1 MAGLDAAA
9 ARTSDESDVPV
20 QDAPE
25 PDEVE
30 AAGVRPTS
38 GPAEVVAPTPEAVP
52 PGQPEPHAG
61 RDVVRADPDPAP
73 EPTGTEVQA
82 GPETPGGP
90 EIGADTPSAASALSP
105 ASAPSTVD
113 ATTAAR
119 CDGAERHRNGS
130 AAAVE
135 PARRTG
141 DHESGSS
148 GVPEQVRPSL
158 RLVPASAEA
167 PEAAAAK
174 AVAIPSQRAPLSES
188 SDPLLLGAIAGLRAF
203 GPISTDDHVVTL
215 SGVESVAAPSDG
227 EGSAQRIDV
236 RITRRD
242 GSVIGGAGARLLDGR
257 GEQVAAG
264 YADAQ
269 GCGRLLAPHA
279 TRYLLVCTAPE
290 HQPGAVAVSTVDGP
304 VQAHV
309 ALIRSA
315 SVRGTVGGP
324 GGPVAGARLTL
335 QSDGEPVDAVD
346 SESDGGYQL
355 VDVAAGG
362 YGLTAV
368 AGGCAPSTAA
378 LDIADGAQL
387 HVDFALEPALSRRS
401 AGYRPAVQR
410 VMIGNG

>member
-1 MAGLDAAA
+1 V
-9 ARTSDESDVPV
+9 DV
-20 QDAPE
+20 
-25 PDEVE
+25 
-30 AAGVRPTS
+30 
-38 GPAEVVAPTPEAVP
+38 
-52 PGQPEPHAG
+52 
-61 RDVVRADPDPAP
+61 
-73 EPTGTEVQA
+73 
-82 GPETPGGP
+82 
-90 EIGADTPSAASALSP
+90 
-105 ASAPSTVD
+105 
-113 ATTAAR
+113 TTAAR

-135 PARRTG
+135 PARCTG

-158 RLVPASAEA
+158 RLVAAAAEA
-167 PEAAAAK
+167 PEAAAARG
-174 AVAIPSQRAPLSES
+174 VAIPSQRAPLSES
-188 SDPLLLGAIAGLRAF
+188 SDPVLLGAIAGLRAF

-309 ALIRSA
+309 ALTRSA

-335 QSDGEPVDAVD
+335 RSDGEPVDAVD

-401 AGYRPAVQR
+401 AGHSPAVQR
-410 VMIGNG
+410 VMIGHG